1 MIFLG
6 LKMKIQHEETETK
19 GSFYI
24 LAGDEKIAELTYSK
38 AGNDKIILDHTEV
51 SDKHRGESLGKK
63 LVYHSV
69 DFARKHNLKIL
80 PLCPFARAVFSKNK
94 DIRDVT

>member
-6 LKMKIQHEETETK
+6 LNMKIQHEETETK

-24 LAGDEKIAELTYSK
+24 LAEDEKIAELTYSK

-51 SDKHRGESLGKK
+51 PDKHRGESLGKK

-80 PLCPFARAVFSKNK
+80 PLCPYARAVFSKNK

>member
-1 MIFLG
+1 M
-6 LKMKIQHEETETK
+6 MKIQHEETETK

-24 LAGDEKIAELTYSK
+24 EDDNERVAELTYSK
-38 AGNDKIILDHTEV
+38 AGSSKIILDHTEV
-51 SDKHRGESLGKK
+51 SDKFRGESLGKK

-69 DFARKHNLKIL
+69 DFARKHDLKIL